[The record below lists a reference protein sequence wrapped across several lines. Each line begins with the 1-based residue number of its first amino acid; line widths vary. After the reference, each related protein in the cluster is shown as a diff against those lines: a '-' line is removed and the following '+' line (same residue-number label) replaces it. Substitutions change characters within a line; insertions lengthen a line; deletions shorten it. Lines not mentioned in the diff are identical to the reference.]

1 VSRRLRP
8 TRRGWVVLATLA
20 SALLL
25 AGAAATVRLVP
36 QDPATADPSPTDAAA
51 EPVAPRLAER
61 EPDVW
66 EAAVAAA
73 LPDDPWAW
81 VADGADPLGALVE
94 RAPVVVLAA
103 VGQPRDVARAAAL
116 AATLRTPLLL
126 GEAGR
131 DAVAIAAR
139 ADDVTA
145 RLDAWETRLV
155 VAVGEVDAPT
165 GVDVRRWSGGD
176 EPPSVVRALVEQ
188 AEDGAE
194 AVDPAEPAVAL
205 LRPGDTPSTS
215 LVATARALGIVV
227 HTLDDPFVLDE
238 EVRAAIAAAPS
249 VHLVGRPD
257 AWHDLEPDT
266 LAWHL
271 EVVRAGHELPGG
283 GHRIFPDRRLVA
295 LYGHPEGPA
304 LGLLGEQD
312 VQAAIERAREHVD
325 GYAELSD
332 VPVVPAFEIIA
343 TIASAGAERT
353 GDYSRRTSIETL
365 RPWVDAAGEAGLF
378 VVLDL
383 QSGRTDFLTQARE
396 YEELLREP
404 HVGLALDPEWRLRPD
419 QVHLRQIGSV
429 AIDEVNEV
437 AAWLAGLTREHALPQ
452 KLFVLHQF
460 KLSMITDRARL
471 DTSHPELATVIHVD
485 GQGGQAAKDATY
497 RALTTLDPPEGVWW
511 GWKNFY
517 DEDIP
522 GLRSPEDTLAVEPA
536 PVLITFQ

>member
-1 VSRRLRP
+1 M
-8 TRRGWVVLATLA
+8 LATLG

-36 QDPATADPSPTDAAA
+36 QDVATAEPTPDPAPS
-51 EPVAPRLAER
+51 EPPASRLTER

-66 EAAVAAA
+66 EPATAAP
-73 LPDDPWAW
+73 LPEDPWAW
-81 VADGADPLGALVE
+81 VSDDDPDPLTAMVE
-94 RAPVVVLAA
+94 HAPVAVVAPA
-103 VGQPRDVARAAAL
+103 GQPRTIARAAEL
-116 AATLRTPLLL
+116 AATLRAPLVL
-126 GEAGR
+126 GPAGR
-131 DAVAIAAR
+131 DAVAIATGAE
-139 ADDVTA
+139 DVGA
-145 RLDAWETRLV
+145 RLDAWDTALV
-155 VAVGEVDAPT
+155 VAVGDVAVPAGT
-165 GVDVRRWSGGD
+165 AVRRWSGGD
-176 EPPSVVRALVEQ
+176 EPPAAVRALVDQ
-188 AEDGAE
+188 AAAADDPGGPGAVVLVR
-194 AVDPAEPAVAL
+194 AGGAPP
-205 LRPGDTPSTS
+205 PS
-215 LVATARALGIVV
+215 LVATARALGVQV
-227 HTLDDPFVLDE
+227 HTLDDPFVLDD
-238 EVRAAIAAAPS
+238 AARTALADAAS

-257 AWHDLEPDT
+257 DWRDLDPEV

-283 GHRIFPDRRLVA
+283 GYRIFPDRRLVA
-295 LYGHPEGPA
+295 LYGHPDGPA

-312 VQAAIERAREHVD
+312 VEAAIERAREHAE
-325 GYAELSD
+325 GYAEPSD

-383 QSGRTDFLTQARE
+383 QSGRTDFLTQAKE

-404 HVGLALDPEWRLRPD
+404 HVGLALDPEWRLRPN

-429 AIDEVNEV
+429 GIDEVNEV
-437 AAWLAGLTREHALPQ
+437 ATWLAGLAREHALPQ

-460 KLSMITDRARL
+460 KLTMITDRARL

-497 RALTTLDPPEGVWW
+497 RTLTTLDPPEGVWW